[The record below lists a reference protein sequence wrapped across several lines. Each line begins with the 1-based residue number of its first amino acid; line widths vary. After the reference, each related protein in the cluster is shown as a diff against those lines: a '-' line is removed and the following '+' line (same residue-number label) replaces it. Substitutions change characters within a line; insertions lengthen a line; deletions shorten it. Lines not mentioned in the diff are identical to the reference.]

1 MYDSTAKSYAIF
13 KLNTGSHAWAST
25 GVKTDSRSN
34 THADTLWDG
43 SHLYIASHVFSN
55 NPASGSPARLY
66 RFSFNAATDTYSL
79 DSGFPAQI
87 SNVKTETLVI
97 AKDST
102 GKLWATW
109 VEGSRVYVNR
119 TVGGDQNWGTPFVVP
134 GGGTAVTSD
143 DISSI
148 IAFGGDKVGIM
159 WSNQSDSTFYFA
171 VHQDGQSDTSWT
183 VENAIHGPLVADD
196 HINLKADA
204 AGRVY
209 AAVKTSNTSSNTAG
223 VLLLVR
229 PVSGPWQAST
239 VWRVGDDFTKPLVL
253 LDEEHGVVHVLGTS
267 PCCTGGVVYEKTS
280 PMGTISFAQ
289 GLGTV
294 VINDASTRRLTDP
307 TSSKQNVPVS
317 NGFAL
322 LASNDG
328 TQRYWFNTLTVSGA
342 PAADFSASPTSGNS
356 PLTVNFSD
364 LSSNGPTSW
373 SWDFGDGGSS
383 TAQNPTHVYAA
394 AGTYTVSL
402 TAANGSGS
410 NTATKVNYI
419 SVTTTPPA
427 PVADF
432 SASPTSGTPPL
443 TVNFTDLSSNGPT
456 SWSWDFGDGAA
467 STAQNPTHVYA
478 AAGTYTVSLTAT
490 NGSGSN
496 TATKVNYISV
506 TTTPPAPVADF
517 SATPTSGSS
526 PLTVNFSDLSSNG
539 PTSWSWDFGDGGS
552 STAQNPT
559 HVYASAGTY
568 TVSLTATNGS
578 GSNTATKVNYI
589 SVTTTPPA
597 PVADFSASPTSGSA
611 PLTVNF
617 TDLSSNGP
625 TTWSWAFGDGGTST
639 AQNPT
644 HVYAAAGTYTVSL
657 TATNGSGSNTATKVN
672 YITVTGAGVPTFRS
686 ASSAANPTA
695 TTLPIPA
702 PSGVVSG
709 DVLIASVD
717 VRGNPTITA
726 PSGWNLIRLDLI
738 QNSFRKATYYRVAT
752 ASEPTSY
759 TWAFSSSLAASGGI
773 LAFSGVSTSNPIDA
787 HSGLASTGTNLITAP
802 SVVTSVPNTMLVGL
816 FAATGSL
823 TITPPSGMTE
833 RFDITSNL
841 GTYKVTSEGANA
853 LQATAGATGDRVAR
867 ADVGLNPNIGQLI
880 ALRPAS

>member
-432 SASPTSGTPPL
+432 SASPTSG
-443 TVNFTDLSSNGPT
+443 
-456 SWSWDFGDGAA
+456 
-467 STAQNPTHVYA
+467 
-478 AAGTYTVSLTAT
+478 
-490 NGSGSN
+490 
-496 TATKVNYISV
+496 
-506 TTTPPAPVADF
+506 
-517 SATPTSGSS
+517 
-526 PLTVNFSDLSSNG
+526 
-539 PTSWSWDFGDGGS
+539 
-552 STAQNPT
+552 
-559 HVYASAGTY
+559 
-568 TVSLTATNGS
+568 
-578 GSNTATKVNYI
+578 
-589 SVTTTPPA
+589 
-597 PVADFSASPTSGSA
+597 SA

>member
-13 KLNTGSHAWAST
+13 KLNTGSHTWVST

-383 TAQNPTHVYAA
+383 TAQNPTHVYA
-394 AGTYTVSL
+394 
-402 TAANGSGS
+402 
-410 NTATKVNYI
+410 
-419 SVTTTPPA
+419 
-427 PVADF
+427 
-432 SASPTSGTPPL
+432 
-443 TVNFTDLSSNGPT
+443 
-456 SWSWDFGDGAA
+456 
-467 STAQNPTHVYA
+467 
-478 AAGTYTVSLTAT
+478 
-490 NGSGSN
+490 
-496 TATKVNYISV
+496 
-506 TTTPPAPVADF
+506 
-517 SATPTSGSS
+517 
-526 PLTVNFSDLSSNG
+526 
-539 PTSWSWDFGDGGS
+539 
-552 STAQNPT
+552 
-559 HVYASAGTY
+559 SAGTY

-578 GSNTATKVNYI
+578 GSNTATKANYI

-611 PLTVNF
+611 PLSVNF

-695 TTLPIPA
+695 PTLPIPA

-816 FAATGSL
+816 FAATGNL

-867 ADVGLNPNIGQLI
+867 ADIGLNPNIGQLI